1 MRKAVK
7 FLILISIAFGFVF
20 ITTGHVMADK
30 LGEKTTIE
38 DIWKNPD
45 KFKDLTVSVQGQVL
59 EFITEQS
66 NTNSFY
72 VLKGKYDGVIRVKVQ
87 FDEPTIGKKYIVTGT
102 LYPDVDLYNTG
113 NIDDAVFIHQTNIKE
128 IDDFYDWDKE
138 PVTKPK
144 SITDE
149 EKTNTEKKPIEI
161 DYLFYVI
168 IIAIIL
174 VLIVIILLVV
184 KFMSSKKETST
195 NNSFIP
201 EAPVQNTV
209 APSSASAP
217 VAEDD
222 FKTIKI
228 VRDTSRTLKF
238 IPGQLEIIS
247 GEDMGKSFRLA
258 GYPSADGS
266 ITTMGTKEQT
276 GDRRFAHILIDKK
289 FRTVSR
295 YQAEFIYRNTENK
308 LYIKNISKVNLTKID
323 GTELKENEM
332 AVVKNGSTIT
342 TGELDFRYTV

>member
-1 MRKAVK
+1 MRKAVN
-7 FLILISIAFGFVF
+7 FLLLISIAFGFVF
-20 ITTGHVMADK
+20 ITTGHLMADN

-59 EFITEQS
+59 EFIAEQS
-66 NTNSFY
+66 STNSFY

-113 NIDDAVFIHQTNIKE
+113 NIDDAVFIHQSSIKE
-128 IDDFYDWDKE
+128 IDDFYDWELVSDLPIE
-138 PVTKPK
+138 TETEA
-144 SITDE
+144 ITT
-149 EKTNTEKKPIEI
+149 EKTSEI
-161 DYLFYVI
+161 DYLLYVI

-184 KFMSSKKETST
+184 KFMSSNKEPVSAK
-195 NNSFIP
+195 SVIP
-201 EAPVQNTV
+201 EIPTQNIV
-209 APSSASAP
+209 VPSSTSAP
-217 VAEDD
+217 IAEDD

-258 GYPSADGS
+258 GYPSAEGS